1 MIADQDI
8 TQTVWVSPL
17 GPLRLAATPLGLAGA
32 WFDTDRHG
40 PDPQRVQ
47 RWTEQANQPL
57 LVSATSQLGAYF
69 KRQRSD
75 FDLPLDLRL
84 GTPFQQQAWRALLTI
99 GPGETISYAELARR
113 MGRPQAARAA
123 GAAIGRNPLS
133 IIVPCH
139 RVVGSN
145 GSLTGYAGGLERK
158 RALLQLEGA
167 WI

>member
-8 TQTVWVSPL
+8 TQTLWVSPL
-17 GPLRLAATPLGLAGA
+17 GPMRLATTPVGLAGA

-40 PDPQRVQ
+40 PDPQRVRQ
-47 RWTEQANQPL
+47 WKEMADQPL
-57 LVSATSQLGAYF
+57 LAAAIEQLQAYF
-69 KRQRSD
+69 ERQRRA

-99 GPGETISYAELARR
+99 GPGETISYGELARR

-145 GSLTGYAGGLERK
+145 GSLTGYAGGLDRK
-158 RALLQLEGA
+158 LALLRLEGA